1 MDNNMSVRIYKEVH
15 FDASH
20 RLLNYDGKCARLHGH
35 RWRTEV
41 WLEGNVDAGTQ
52 ILIDY
57 NCIKKLVECY
67 DHQVILNARDPLVEC
82 LSQFQDVVTTDG
94 DPTSELLTVEIADM
108 IDSACR
114 SMGLDCRVTK
124 VRVWESEGCYSEVER

>member
-1 MDNNMSVRIYKEVH
+1 MDNHMSVSIYKEVF

-20 RLLNYDGKCARLHGH
+20 RLLHYDGKCARLHGH

-41 WLEGNVDAGTQ
+41 WLEGAVDQKTQ

-57 NCIKKLVECY
+57 NCIKKLVEVY
-67 DHQVILNARDPLVEC
+67 DHQVILNEDDPMAEC
-82 LSQFQDVVTTDG
+82 LSQFQDVITTKG
-94 DPTSELLTVEIADM
+94 DPTSELLCVRIADD

-114 SMGLDCRVTK
+114 DMGLQCCVTR
-124 VRVWESEGCYSEVER
+124 VRVWEAATCYAEVER